1 MIVNLSNRLAYFF
14 AQNKIIEKEDI
25 PIYGY
30 GLELVLSSFVNGVI
44 ALLIAILTKTFFA
57 CFFYLIAFIIMRS
70 SGGGFHAKT
79 HLGCCII
86 SAFVLCMFVTYIKIC
101 PTSLYTITSV
111 TSMIVTF
118 PTLLLFAPL
127 EHENKPLT
135 DTERK
140 RLRQVCLTEMFI
152 SFSFIAILNFINKR
166 IMVSIALGLFTSS
179 CSILTAKIFYTV
191 NYILEQKNDIL
202 GQKH

>member
-14 AQNKIIEKEDI
+14 AQNKILEKEDI
-25 PIYGY
+25 PIYRY
-30 GLELVLSSFVNGVI
+30 GLELVLSSFINGVI

-57 CFFYLIAFIIMRS
+57 CFLYIMAFIIMRS
-70 SGGGFHAKT
+70 SGGGFHART
-79 HLGCCII
+79 HWGCCSI
-86 SAFVLCMFVTYIKIC
+86 SAFALCVFVIYIKIC
-101 PTSLYTITSV
+101 PTSLYTLTSV
-111 TSMIVTF
+111 ISMIVTF

-140 RLRQVCLTEMFI
+140 RLRRVCLIEMFI
-152 SFSFIAILNFINKR
+152 SFLFIAILNSVNKK

-179 CSILTAKIFYTV
+179 CSILAAKIFYTIS
-191 NYILEQKNDIL
+191 YILEQKNDIL